1 MSEQD
6 PLKQLSGRIK
16 DSAQQIW
23 LAGLGAFNKAEEDA
37 GKVFDKLV
45 QEGEELERKTR
56 GVVEKQ
62 IRVVEGRV
70 EEVKDRANTTWDR
83 LESVFDQRVSKTLV
97 RLGIP
102 TQKEIDQLRV
112 EVAKLRAAVIAL
124 SLAEHGDGLRDP
136 EDAGDDNDKRSSKSK
151 VKNGASADQRKPSGR
166 S

>member
-56 GVVEKQ
+56 GAVEKQ

-102 TQKEIDQLRV
+102 TQKEIDRLRV
-112 EVAKLRAAVIAL
+112 EVSKLRAAVIAL
-124 SLAEHGDGLRDP
+124 SLADSDHHSDEPSDDD
-136 EDAGDDNDKRSSKSK
+136 DAKTAPKQAKTRNGTRS
-151 VKNGASADQRKPSGR
+151 GHRTPPGR